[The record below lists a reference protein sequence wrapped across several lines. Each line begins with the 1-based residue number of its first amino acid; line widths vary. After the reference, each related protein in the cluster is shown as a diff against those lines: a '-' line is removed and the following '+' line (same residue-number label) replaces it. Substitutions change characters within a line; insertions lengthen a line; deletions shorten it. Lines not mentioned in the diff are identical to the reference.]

1 MYFMLWN
8 AQFNNWWALK
18 SVPSTDQ
25 FWVRKLSAC
34 VWSRIPP
41 HYSCLLWSWE
51 TDLYLDLLKAF
62 DKKRAVNM
70 IVKFRL
76 HSLWLENGLEAWGD
90 TDIQECIIRHPV
102 DAMQYY
108 SVHLQKTKKRWV
120 KYLIFQ
126 TSFLWGFIWEK
137 QWRCAWKCGSIIFFL
152 LALMVRKGHWDP
164 LLRPPKLE
172 CFWHQDACLA

>member
-1 MYFMLWN
+1 
-8 AQFNNWWALK
+8 
-18 SVPSTDQ
+18 
-25 FWVRKLSAC
+25 
-34 VWSRIPP
+34 
-41 HYSCLLWSWE
+41 
-51 TDLYLDLLKAF
+51 
-62 DKKRAVNM
+62 M

-126 TSFLWGFIWEK
+126 TSFLCGFIWEN
-137 QWRCAWKCGSIIFFL
+137 Q
-152 LALMVRKGHWDP
+152 
-164 LLRPPKLE
+164 
-172 CFWHQDACLA
+172 